1 MEIKKMPKADLENKK
16 FVLFQ
21 IGIVLVLSLVLIASE
36 WSTTDLPVNY
46 SFLEDA
52 QFVEVEMIPIT
63 IPKETTPP
71 PPPPKPTDILN
82 IVDNKDEL
90 INELVVTTTEMN
102 STDGIELV
110 ELPVEIRDPEET
122 FTIVEEMPE
131 FPGGDAALMR
141 YLAKSVRYPVI
152 AEQNNIQGR
161 VYIQFV
167 INTNGEVTNAI
178 VLRGVDPSLDK
189 EAIRVVE
196 NMPSWK
202 PGKQRNKP
210 VRVSFTVPINF
221 VLHTR

>member
-16 FVLFQ
+16 FVFLQ

-36 WSTTDLPVNY
+36 WSTKDLPVNN
-46 SFLEDA
+46 SFMEDA

>member
-16 FVLFQ
+16 FVFLQ

-36 WSTTDLPVNY
+36 WSTTDLPVNN
-46 SFLEDA
+46 SFMEDA

>member
-16 FVLFQ
+16 FVFLQ

-36 WSTTDLPVNY
+36 WSTTDLPVNN
-46 SFLEDA
+46 SFMEDA
-52 QFVEVEMIPIT
+52 QFVEVEMIAIT

-196 NMPSWK
+196 NMPRWK

>member
-16 FVLFQ
+16 FVFLQ

-36 WSTTDLPVNY
+36 WSTKDLPVNN
-46 SFLEDA
+46 SFREDT

-82 IVDNKDEL
+82 VVDNKDEL

-196 NMPSWK
+196 NMPNWK

>member
-16 FVLFQ
+16 FVFLQ

-36 WSTTDLPVNY
+36 WSTTDLPVNN
-46 SFLEDA
+46 SFMEDA

-196 NMPSWK
+196 NMPNWK

>member
-16 FVLFQ
+16 FVFLQ

-36 WSTTDLPVNY
+36 WSTKDLPVNN
-46 SFLEDA
+46 SFREDT

-196 NMPSWK
+196 NMPNWK

>member
-16 FVLFQ
+16 FVFLQ

-36 WSTTDLPVNY
+36 WSTKDLPVNN
-46 SFLEDA
+46 SFREDA